1 MIFQG
6 LLKSQDYSVLW
17 PWNGT
22 RTRTIFQ
29 GQNGLYDKPVC
40 FFKPLIKNCNFLTQL
55 HNMFMGV
62 YGFAWIQAITYKV
75 VCTRGQILGP
85 RALCQVLA
93 FWYIYQACYNFQLLI
108 KLSTLSIFSDKKLE
122 KSRLVVC
129 KTRFYLFHTV

>member
-1 MIFQG
+1 
-6 LLKSQDYSVLW
+6 
-17 PWNGT
+17 
-22 RTRTIFQ
+22 
-29 GQNGLYDKPVC
+29 
-40 FFKPLIKNCNFLTQL
+40 
-55 HNMFMGV
+55 MFMGV

-108 KLSTLSIFSDKKLE
+108 KLSTLFIFSDKKLG

-129 KTRFYLFHTV
+129 KTRFYLFFKILNISPPDT

>member
-1 MIFQG
+1 
-6 LLKSQDYSVLW
+6 
-17 PWNGT
+17 
-22 RTRTIFQ
+22 
-29 GQNGLYDKPVC
+29 
-40 FFKPLIKNCNFLTQL
+40 
-55 HNMFMGV
+55 MFMGV

-108 KLSTLSIFSDKKLE
+108 KLSTLFIFSDKKLG

-129 KTRFYLFHTV
+129 KTRFYLLFKIFHSSGNGKNSVASPKDGR

>member
-1 MIFQG
+1 
-6 LLKSQDYSVLW
+6 
-17 PWNGT
+17 
-22 RTRTIFQ
+22 
-29 GQNGLYDKPVC
+29 
-40 FFKPLIKNCNFLTQL
+40 
-55 HNMFMGV
+55 MFMGV

-108 KLSTLSIFSDKKLE
+108 KLSTLFIFSDKKLG

-129 KTRFYLFHTV
+129 KTRFYLFVKVKASTMKVLS